1 LQKNKIEA
9 EEMTKPIITIFY
21 NDCENRVSKIV
32 GALIETTPTSYTIK
46 MGNKI
51 ITVPLGKIVRIE
63 QDD

>member
-1 LQKNKIEA
+1 
-9 EEMTKPIITIFY
+9 MTKPIITIFY